1 MADGDSKAKTNKT
14 NKRKLSADGGYVF
27 QPVWLR
33 RGIRCGNEIDR
44 FLLDYG
50 CHFLLPVGITL
61 WIVFLLS

>member
-14 NKRKLSADGGYVF
+14 NKRKPSADGGYVF

-33 RGIRCGNEIDR
+33 CGIRYGNEIDR
-44 FLLDYG
+44 FILDYG